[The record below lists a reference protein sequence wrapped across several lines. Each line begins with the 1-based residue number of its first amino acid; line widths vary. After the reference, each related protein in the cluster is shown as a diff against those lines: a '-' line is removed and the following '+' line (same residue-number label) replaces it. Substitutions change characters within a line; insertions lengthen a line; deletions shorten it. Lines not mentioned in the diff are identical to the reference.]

1 MSEHKEKD
9 REMICPVGVA
19 DCQWLTELKDLQAEN
34 AELKQ
39 LVTTDTLTGLYNF
52 RYFREMLAKE
62 MEQTQRSGIPT
73 GLIMIDLD
81 FFKAIN
87 DEWGH
92 EGGNQALI
100 MAASVFRQAV
110 RLSDIVCRYGGEEFA
125 IILPQTRLATA
136 VNIAERVRQWLEQST
151 VEFDEHQF
159 PITAS
164 FGVGV
169 YQRGQAMTAEA
180 FIDSVDQYLYQAKQ
194 QGRNR
199 VAHADFSSLPTE
211 TSVSA
216 QEKSDLFGN
225 RPDPQQPDRD

>member
-1 MSEHKEKD
+1 MSEVKSPTQTAA
-9 REMICPVGVA
+9 CPVGVD
-19 DCQWLTELKDLQAEN
+19 DCQWLTELSKLQSEI

-52 RYFREMLAKE
+52 RYFREMLNKE
-62 MEQTQRSGIPT
+62 MEQTQRAGRPT

-81 FFKAIN
+81 HFKAIN

-92 EGGNQALI
+92 EGGNQAL
-100 MAASVFRQAV
+100 MLAARVFRQAV

-125 IILPQTRLATA
+125 IILPQTTLPTA
-136 VNIAERVRQWLEQST
+136 VNVAERVRQWLAQST
-151 VEFDEHQF
+151 VDFDGQQF
-159 PITAS
+159 AITAS
-164 FGVGV
+164 FGVGIFSP
-169 YQRGQAMTAEA
+169 GQQMTAEA

-199 VAHADFSSLPTE
+199 VAHADFSTLESE

-216 QEKSDLFGN
+216 EEKSALFSN
-225 RPDPQQPDRD
+225 E

>member
-1 MSEHKEKD
+1 MSEAKAQTQTET
-9 REMICPVGVA
+9 CPVGVD
-19 DCQWLTELKDLQAEN
+19 DCHWLAQLSKLKSEN

-52 RYFREMLAKE
+52 RYFREMLKKE
-62 MEQTQRSGIPT
+62 MEQTQRAGRPT

-81 FFKAIN
+81 HFKAIN

-92 EGGNQALI
+92 EGGNQALKL
-100 MAASVFRQAV
+100 AAGVFRQAV

-125 IILPQTRLATA
+125 IILPQTTLPTA
-136 VNIAERVRQWLEQST
+136 VNVAERVRQWLEQSM
-151 VEFDEHQF
+151 VEFEGQQF
-159 PITAS
+159 SITAS

-169 YQRGQAMTAEA
+169 FSRGQQMTAES

-199 VAHADFSSLPTE
+199 VAHAEFSTSETA
-211 TSVSA
+211 TSVTA
-216 QEKSDLFGN
+216 EEKSALFSEQ
-225 RPDPQQPDRD
+225 R

>member
-1 MSEHKEKD
+1 MSELKSPPQIET
-9 REMICPVGVA
+9 CPVGVD
-19 DCQWLTELKDLQAEN
+19 DCQWLSELSKLKAEN

-62 MEQTQRSGIPT
+62 MEQTQRAGRPT

-81 FFKAIN
+81 HFKAIN

-100 MAASVFRQAV
+100 LAASVFRQAV

-125 IILPQTRLATA
+125 IILPQTTLPTA
-136 VNIAERVRQWLEQST
+136 VNVAERVRQWLQQSM
-151 VEFDEHQF
+151 VDFDGQQF
-159 PITAS
+159 SITAS

-169 YQRGQAMTAEA
+169 FSRGQQVSAEA

-199 VAHADFSSLPTE
+199 VAHADFVTLETE
-211 TSVSA
+211 TAVSTE
-216 QEKSDLFGN
+216 EKTALFSSEA
-225 RPDPQQPDRD
+225 

>member
-1 MSEHKEKD
+1 MSENDTAENTGAA
-9 REMICPVGVA
+9 RCPVGVD
-19 DCQWLTELKDLQAEN
+19 DCAWLQKLAQLELEN

-52 RYFREMLAKE
+52 RYFREMLNKE
-62 MEQTQRSGIPT
+62 MEHTQRAGRPT

-100 MAASVFRQAV
+100 SAARVFRQAV

-125 IILPQTRLATA
+125 IILPQTTLPTA
-136 VNIAERVRQWLEQST
+136 VNVAERVRQWLQQT
-151 VEFDEHQF
+151 VVEFDGQQF
-159 PITAS
+159 TISAS

-169 YQRGQAMTAEA
+169 FIKAQAMTPEA
-180 FIDSVDQYLYQAKQ
+180 FIDAVDQYLYQAKQ
-194 QGRNR
+194 RGRNR
-199 VAHADFSSLPTE
+199 VAHADFDSVPSE
-211 TSVSA
+211 TAVSA
-216 QEKSDLFGN
+216 AEKAALFPAGGGE
-225 RPDPQQPDRD
+225 D